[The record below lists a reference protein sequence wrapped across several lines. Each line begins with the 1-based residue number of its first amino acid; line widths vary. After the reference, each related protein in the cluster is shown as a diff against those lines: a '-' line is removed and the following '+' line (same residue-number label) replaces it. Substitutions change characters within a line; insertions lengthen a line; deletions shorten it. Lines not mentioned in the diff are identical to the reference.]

1 MAKDPE
7 AIAGLS
13 SAAAVETVAAVL
25 SGHGIRADNCTN
37 CGAPL
42 IGPYCAMCG
51 QERNSPR
58 HPVSVFIRGLFD
70 EIVNFDGRGLRT
82 AAALIARPGELS
94 LAFQQGRRRRY
105 IPALR
110 LYLFVSVIFFLVLG
124 ATGLAIAQLQI
135 VATPAA
141 TMTDASGRSFLVA
154 KDRKPVPIPDWMA
167 REPGP
172 HYSTEPHV
180 YFFARIGDFHNHL
193 SPAALANLDRD
204 MRRGG
209 RSDAPGAWGVW
220 VKSRVLHALDAL
232 AVNPAAVN
240 GPLTVWIPRVLFVLL
255 PLYAL
260 LLATFYWRQRK
271 RYFLVDHLVFSLNIH
286 SFVFVA
292 ILLGVGV
299 AQLMSGQWAALATLA
314 AIGLYILLAIRRFY
328 RQSWFWTCAKFA
340 GISSAYT
347 MFFLF
352 PAIAAIIMFSLL
364 QT

>member
-1 MAKDPE
+1 MADDPE
-7 AIAGLS
+7 AIAELNE
-13 SAAAVETVAAVL
+13 AATVEMVAADL
-25 SGHGIRADNCTN
+25 SAHGIRTEKCPN
-37 CGAPL
+37 CGASL
-42 IGPYCAMCG
+42 IGLYCAMCG
-51 QERNSPR
+51 QERISPR
-58 HPVSVFIRGLFD
+58 HSVSVFIRNLFE
-70 EIVNFDGRGLRT
+70 EIVNFDGRSLRT

-135 VATPAA
+135 IATPAKVV
-141 TMTDASGRSFLVA
+141 TDSRGHSFLVA
-154 KDRKPVPIPDWMA
+154 KDQEPDPIPDWMA
-167 REPGP
+167 KEPGP
-172 HYSTEPHV
+172 HYSTEPRV
-180 YFFARIGDFHNHL
+180 YFFARIGDFHNQL
-193 SPAALANLDRD
+193 PPGALAKLERN

-209 RSDAPGAWGVW
+209 RSDAPGPWGEW
-220 VKSRVLHALDAL
+220 VKSHVLHALDAL

-240 GPLTVWIPRVLFVLL
+240 LPLTQWIPRVLFVLL

-292 ILLGVGV
+292 ILLGVGA
-299 AQLMSGQWAALATLA
+299 AQFVSGGLAALATLA

-328 RQSWFWTCAKFA
+328 RQSWFWTFVKFA

-347 MFFLF
+347 IFFLS
-352 PAIAAIIMFSLL
+352 PAIAAIIVVSLL